1 MDKAKNRFDEL
12 LGLFLEGLSSEAEHQ
27 ELVAS
32 MKGHPERIAHYLDI
46 MEIHAMLH
54 SKGAAFKESSVL
66 RSSPV
71 IAMRERERSCDEERR
86 ASGIRPRF
94 HWWKAAAAVVLL
106 LGGLAGGLLL
116 MKAPHLATIGDVAGT
131 VSLTGADKG
140 IALQGTRI
148 YSGCEVAVNGGQSR
162 AVIVWKDGTLLKLAS
177 GTRVM
182 LTQVGKEKRIILL
195 AGTLEGTF
203 SKQQQGESFVI
214 LTVQGRATV
223 LGTVLRVTVTPGDTR
238 LAVIEGTVLFETNA
252 GKHSAVVTGG
262 YEVLSSSVEDGQLK
276 VTRISGKNRFSGGR
290 GGGPGS
296 AARKQLSLS
305 KEK

>member
-71 IAMRERERSCDEERR
+71 IAMRERERSGDEERR

-116 MKAPHLATIGDVAGT
+116 VKETHLATLGDVAGT

-148 YSGCEVAVNGGQSR
+148 YSGCEVAVNGGLSR

-182 LTQVGKEKRIILL
+182 LTQVGKEKRITLL
-195 AGTLEGTF
+195 VGTLEGEFT
-203 SKQQQGESFVI
+203 KQRQGGSFVI
-214 LTVQGRATV
+214 VTAQGRATV
-223 LGTVLRVTVTPGDTR
+223 LGTILRISANSSDTHLAVMQGAVRFETYAGKLSMLVTSRQEVSSASAEEGKLRVT
-238 LAVIEGTVLFETNA
+238 
-252 GKHSAVVTGG
+252 
-262 YEVLSSSVEDGQLK
+262 
-276 VTRISGKNRFSGGR
+276 RILGLDRFSGGR
-290 GGGPGS
+290 SGGPGI